1 MGLTE
6 LLVGRRIVLAAN
18 IVDGYPSEFEY
29 TRDFL
34 LREGC
39 DRLITV
45 SSPLE
50 KRSKPRSVIS
60 RYSNGSIS
68 RQTIVPHPIFLPYS
82 HSLSFLIPPIPFRH
96 DIWIGFNPV
105 MTAIG
110 ALSSRRAT
118 LVNWAIDFV
127 PTKGKGTSELAYRML
142 ERFMMKRLDIQIEN
156 TFNAMNERTNATGHV
171 PPVQLLAPIGVW
183 GSAFA
188 APTQQQF
195 MNRTVVYF
203 GSLDG
208 RNGSPFLVD
217 LFRDLLQADPS
228 IRIEVVGDGPQA
240 PRIRTLSTSAP
251 DRFVFHGYI
260 ENQDEINEIL
270 RRSTLAVAPYDET
283 PGQFT
288 SFADPQK
295 LKYYA
300 ANSLHVLMTDVA
312 PAARVMAEAG
322 AATLLS
328 ASEGVAKWR
337 QIILEFLNSKDKWSR
352 AANGSFAYSRAF
364 DREAIYKSTFHE
376 ILTFGN

>member
-1 MGLTE
+1 MGLDE
-6 LLVGRRIVLAAN
+6 LLKGRRIVLAAN

-50 KRSKPRSVIS
+50 KRSRPRSVIS

-82 HSLSFLIPPIPFRH
+82 HGLSFLIPLIPLKH

-105 MTAIG
+105 MTTIG

-127 PTKGKGTSELAYRML
+127 PSKGEGVSEVTYRML

-156 TFNAMNERTNATGHV
+156 TINAMNERTTATGHV
-171 PPVQLLAPIGVW
+171 PPVQLIAPIGVW
-183 GSAFA
+183 ESAFA

-195 MNRTVVYF
+195 TNRTVVYF
-203 GSLDG
+203 GSIDG
-208 RNGSPFLVD
+208 RNGSPFLEE
-217 LFRDLLQADPS
+217 LIKDLLEADPS
-228 IRIEVVGDGPQA
+228 IRIEVVGDGPEA
-240 PRIRTLSTSAP
+240 SRFRTLSTLVP
-251 DRFVFHGYI
+251 DRLAFHGYI
-260 ENQDEINEIL
+260 EDQNEVNEIL
-270 RRSTLAVAPYDET
+270 RRATLAVAPYDET

-328 ASEGVAKWR
+328 ASEGVARWR
-337 QIILEFLNSKDKWSR
+337 QMILELLNSTDKWSK
-352 AANGSFAYSRAF
+352 AANDSFLYSRAF
-364 DREAIYKSTFHE
+364 DREAIYRSTFRE
-376 ILTFGN
+376 VLTFEN